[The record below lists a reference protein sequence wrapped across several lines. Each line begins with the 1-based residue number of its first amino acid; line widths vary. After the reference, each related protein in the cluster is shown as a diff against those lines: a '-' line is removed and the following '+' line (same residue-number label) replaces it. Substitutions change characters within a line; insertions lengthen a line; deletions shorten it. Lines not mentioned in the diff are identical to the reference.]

1 MYSGSLTSTSISITY
16 GSGSIDGDQITNLAY
31 SIGGLSASMTVMG
44 ITSQTTFFTCTNQ
57 AQGILGMAYPALAQS
72 IFLLLLLLLFS
83 HDWKSFLTANLDS
96 I

>member
-72 IFLLLLLLLFS
+72 IFCYYYYYYFLMVGNLFS
-83 HDWKSFLTANLDS
+83 PP